1 MEATN
6 FISEQSGWLIFIAY
20 GIIMLAITWFFTR
33 KEASADEHLVAN
45 RKVSTFKGA
54 FSIAVTW
61 IWAPAIFICS
71 QKSFEQGL
79 PGIFWFTF
87 PNIICFFIF
96 APIAIRLRRLVP
108 KGYSFPDFIA
118 LRYPGKP
125 AIHLIFLIIT
135 YGYDLGAIIINS
147 LAGGLLLHT
156 IAGINLQLAILSLA
170 FIAFLYAAWR
180 GLPASIITD
189 IIQMAVILFIG
200 FVLVPWAIGE
210 SGGFNTVINGL
221 GGVTGEYGNLF
232 DPWIAFSFGIPA
244 TLGLIAGPVA
254 DQMFYQRAMAARY
267 KNIVKTFVWGGLLFG
282 IVPIVLSM
290 FGFIAANP
298 EVNQSINIVEKQMVG
313 IYIVQH
319 YLPQWTL
326 YGFVL
331 MAVCGLSSTLDSA
344 YCAVGSLGAN
354 DIYKRYINKQPND
367 KQLVRASRLFIAL
380 FAVIGTGIALIPG
393 MQLLWIFLIY
403 GALASSALV
412 PTILCLY
419 WKRLTPKAAFWG
431 PFLSFII
438 GLPLSIYA
446 NFSENAYLVVLAA
459 VLSVLIGLIVC
470 VGLSLF
476 SKEQYEFKP
485 LLGGS
490 DD

>member
-1 MEATN
+1 
-6 FISEQSGWLIFIAY
+6 
-20 GIIMLAITWFFTR
+20 
-33 KEASADEHLVAN
+33 
-45 RKVSTFKGA
+45 
-54 FSIAVTW
+54 
-61 IWAPAIFICS
+61 
-71 QKSFEQGL
+71 
-79 PGIFWFTF
+79 
-87 PNIICFFIF
+87 
-96 APIAIRLRRLVP
+96 
-108 KGYSFPDFIA
+108 
-118 LRYPGKP
+118 
-125 AIHLIFLIIT
+125 
-135 YGYDLGAIIINS
+135 LGAIIINS